1 MIRQVARV
9 LVIGEAPGVERAIAA
24 RGYAVSSI
32 ADPHPLGQ
40 VLPQLQG
47 VSAIAW
53 VGGSDLLESLATKLV
68 DTHVR
73 GFACGP
79 DGEDVASRFAATY
92 GMPTAVVRDGDWAA
106 AIDRV
111 LR

>member
-1 MIRQVARV
+1 MARV
-9 LVIGEAPGVERAIAA
+9 LVIGGAPAVEAALAER
-24 RGYAVSSI
+24 GHAVRSV

-40 VLPQLQG
+40 VLPQLEG

-53 VGGSDLLESLATKLV
+53 LAPPDLLEPLATKLV

-79 DGEDVASRFAATY
+79 EGEAVAARFAETY
-92 GMPTAVVRDGDWAA
+92 GMPTAVVRDGDWVAGVE
-106 AIDRV
+106 RV
-111 LR
+111 LS